1 MNLYFWI
8 PVAIL
13 LVLLIAAFYK
23 KYKLLKNM
31 EQTPNNAHLLEL
43 TDATFKK
50 TIQKGVTLV
59 DFWAPWCMPCKIQ
72 GPIVNEV
79 AELMH
84 DKATIS
90 KINIDIH
97 KRTASEL
104 GIRSIPTI
112 IIFKD
117 GKPLTKLVGA
127 KTKNVLTK
135 ALNDALKD

>member
-13 LVLLIAAFYK
+13 LILLIAAFYK

-31 EQTPNNAHLLEL
+31 EQTTNSTHLLEL

-84 DKATIS
+84 DKATIT
-90 KINIDIH
+90 KLNIDLH

-127 KTKNVLTK
+127 KTKNILTK
-135 ALNDALKD
+135 ALNDALKG

>member
-13 LVLLIAAFYK
+13 LILLIAAFYK

-31 EQTPNNAHLLEL
+31 EQTPNSAHLLEL

-84 DKATIS
+84 DKATIT
-90 KINIDIH
+90 KLNIDLH

-127 KTKNVLTK
+127 KTKNILTK
-135 ALNDALKD
+135 ALNDALKG

>member
-13 LVLLIAAFYK
+13 LILLIAAFYK

-31 EQTPNNAHLLEL
+31 EQTPNSAHLLEL

-84 DKATIS
+84 DKATIT
-90 KINIDIH
+90 KLNIDLH

-104 GIRSIPTI
+104 GIRSISTI

-127 KTKNVLTK
+127 KTKNILTK
-135 ALNDALKD
+135 ALNDALKG

>member
-31 EQTPNNAHLLEL
+31 EQTPNSAHLLEL

-135 ALNDALKD
+135 ALNDALKG

>member
-13 LVLLIAAFYK
+13 LILLIAAFYK

-31 EQTPNNAHLLEL
+31 EQTPNSAHLLEL

-84 DKATIS
+84 DKATIT

-117 GKPLTKLVGA
+117 GKPLTKLIGA

-135 ALNDALKD
+135 ALNDALKG

>member
-1 MNLYFWI
+1 MNYYFWI
-8 PVAIL
+8 PVVVL
-13 LVLLIAAFYK
+13 LILLIAAFYK

-31 EQTPNNAHLLEL
+31 DQTPNSAHLLEL

-79 AELMH
+79 ADLMH

-117 GKPLTKLVGA
+117 GKTVAKLVGA

-135 ALNDALKD
+135 AVNDALKS

>member
-31 EQTPNNAHLLEL
+31 EQTPNSAHLLEL

>member
-8 PVAIL
+8 PVALL

-31 EQTPNNAHLLEL
+31 EQTPNSAHLLEL

-135 ALNDALKD
+135 ALNDALKG

>member
-31 EQTPNNAHLLEL
+31 EQTPNSAHLLEL

-112 IIFKD
+112 IVFKN
-117 GKPLTKLVGA
+117 GKPFTKLVGA
-127 KTKNVLTK
+127 KTRNVLTK
-135 ALNDALKD
+135 AVNDALKD

>member
-1 MNLYFWI
+1 MSN
-8 PVAIL
+8 V
-13 LVLLIAAFYK
+13 
-23 KYKLLKNM
+23 
-31 EQTPNNAHLLEL
+31 LEL
-43 TDATFKK
+43 TKDSFDSEVLQSK
-50 TIQKGVTLV
+50 IPVLV

-84 DKATIS
+84 DKATIT
-90 KINIDIH
+90 KLNIDLH

-127 KTKNVLTK
+127 KTKNILTK
-135 ALNDALKD
+135 ALNDALKG